1 MSLVTS
7 FLIAGAANLDNGGV
21 GVAYG
26 LRKIRIPIGP
36 NLLIAAIA
44 AGGALVFGLI
54 GERAATLLPLWADN
68 WIGAFVIIGV
78 GVWVLVGDAMARRV
92 PKGAFAGVLAEPATA
107 DADHSGDI
115 SLRESL
121 LLSVALGINAWA
133 GGLGAGLLGLGLW
146 PVVVGVG
153 VMSML
158 MLSVGVSLGSEVL
171 GRLLGTRAT
180 LMAGLLLI
188 GIGLKQLL

>member
-36 NLLIAAIA
+36 NILIAAVA

-54 GERAATLLPLWADN
+54 GERAATLLPLWADS

-78 GVWVLVGDAMARRV
+78 GVWVLIGDAMTRRV
-92 PKGAFAGVLAEPATA
+92 PRGPFAGVLAKPATA

-146 PVVVGVG
+146 PVVAGVG
-153 VMSML
+153 IMSML
-158 MLSVGVSLGSEVL
+158 MLAVGVSLGSDVL

-188 GIGLKQLL
+188 GIGIKQLL